1 MAPATQDH
9 RNRRPALAAAG
20 SVARLAHFL
29 AILAV
34 LATGFVPFPARSI
47 DDFAPV
53 PPQISLVPTN
63 GGALLDW
70 TRYPA
75 AETYQLLSA
84 PVPEGPYAT
93 DPLAAEVQ
101 PPWLQPN
108 AGSNTFY
115 RLSVTPMDSNTLWG
129 LTLLQRIA
137 YGPTPD
143 ELPRVRALGPEAY
156 LAEQLAPE
164 LIVES
169 LPHQQHD
176 TNAGWR
182 YVTATGPASGSQLY
196 LYLNKAGEGFLDDL
210 QLVAGTVPE
219 AGDNLLRNGDFE
231 TPLSDAD
238 WVLSPNLAAS
248 EQTTRVAHGGAGALW
263 LRSTEGGGSRSAVIY
278 QNLSPEPVLGRTY
291 TLSYW
296 WLPSTNEYAP
306 VTVRFAGA
314 GLASSP
320 GTLGDKLDG
329 GGGTIADL
337 RSWHLLNAI
346 HSRRQLLEVL
356 LQFFENHFV
365 TEVSK
370 TEQYLNSAYPLDGE
384 EPIAAELEY
393 KELNRWRAALLNPL
407 CTFHDLL
414 RISAESPAMIIY
426 LDTVNNRATRGNIA
440 NENYARELLEL
451 FTFGV
456 DNGYEQRDIEEMA
469 NVWTGWTVRYVRPD
483 QEGNPFAPR
492 SDLVRPGGS
501 STSSALIVTNLV
513 GVWSF
518 AYQDNN
524 HSPDPKYLFYQYD
537 ANGERLGPKVYPAR
551 FGPAL
556 AGQPYALTV
565 EAQSG
570 TNGMSE
576 GYTVLAHLANQ
587 PFTQEFIAVKLCRL
601 LVHDDFQHGVYDY
614 TAPELS
620 PEAALVKAC
629 MEAWNTSEPRGQI
642 RPVLRTILT
651 SELFRRHGASLHKI
665 RTPLEFGVAAIRALL
680 AERPAAPG
688 TYTAVADP
696 VALQTMMRRAGEMNL
711 FDRENP
717 DGYPETGPPWISAGT
732 ISERL
737 RFVQAYL
744 MPLSYGAKATDAGTC
759 YADPVALVQLRL
771 PADHQ
776 RDAAAVADLFLSL
789 LYPAEGHA
797 NLAQYRQLAE
807 AFLNRSD
814 DGQTASPFAVLSAA
828 GNPSAYEV
836 RLRAMVAMLMT
847 LPRMHEQ

>member
-1 MAPATQDH
+1 MAQALQAFRD
-9 RNRRPALAAAG
+9 RRPVGGPGRWLTWPSRLLVFLALVASAFAPSTARAAG
-20 SVARLAHFL
+20 EFEPL
-29 AILAV
+29 
-34 LATGFVPFPARSI
+34 
-47 DDFAPV
+47 
-53 PPQISLVPTN
+53 PPRISLGPTN

-75 AETYQLLSA
+75 AESYQLLAAS
-84 PVPEGPYAT
+84 VPEGPYAI
-93 DPLAAEVQ
+93 DPLAPDIE

-108 AGSNTFY
+108 AGSNTFF
-115 RLSVTPMDSNTLWG
+115 RLTVTPLDTNTLWG

-156 LAEQLAPE
+156 LEEQLAPE
-164 LIVES
+164 LLVEN
-169 LPHQQHD
+169 LPHHQHD
-176 TNAGWR
+176 TNVGWQ
-182 YVTATGPASGSQLY
+182 YVTATGPASATQLY
-196 LYLNKAGEGFLDDL
+196 IYLNKAGEGFLDDVK
-210 QLVAGTVPE
+210 LVAGTVPE
-219 AGDNLLRNGDFE
+219 AGENLLRNGDFE
-231 TPLSDAD
+231 APLNDAD
-238 WVLSPNLAAS
+238 WLLSPNLAAS
-248 EQTTRVAHGGAGALW
+248 EQTTAVAHGGAGALH
-263 LRSTEGGGSRSAVIY
+263 LRSTEGGGSRSSVIT
-278 QNLSPEPVLGRTY
+278 QNISPEPVLGRTY

-296 WLPSTNEYAP
+296 WLPSTNDYAP

-414 RISAESPAMIIY
+414 RISAESPSMIIY

-456 DNGYEQRDIEEMA
+456 DNGYEQKDIEEMA

-501 STSSALIVTNLV
+501 STSSALIVTNLL

-518 AYQDNN
+518 AYQANN

-565 EAQSG
+565 DPQPG

-576 GYTVLAHLANQ
+576 GYAVLAHLANQ

-614 TAPELS
+614 TLPELS

-629 MEAWNTSEPRGQI
+629 MESWNASEPKGQI

-651 SELFRRHGASLHKI
+651 SDLFRRHGASLHKI

-680 AERPAAPG
+680 AERPEAPG

-759 YADPVALVQLRL
+759 YADPVALVQSRL

-776 RDAAAVADLFLSL
+776 RDAAAVADLFVSL

-797 NLAQYRQLAE
+797 NLGQYRQLAE
-807 AFLNRSD
+807 KFLNTSD
-814 DGQTASPFAVLSAA
+814 DGQSGSPFAALSAA
-828 GNPSAYEV
+828 GNPSPYEI
-836 RLRAMVAMLMT
+836 RLRATVAMLMT